1 MLNKVDNK
9 AIIDAIDYFFAE
21 GMIEQMNSDERYY
34 VKALI
39 NKIANIY
46 KIKLQWDNDDD
57 NEQENI

>member
-9 AIIDAIDYFFAE
+9 AVIDAIDYFFAE

-39 NKIANIY
+39 NKVENIY
-46 KIKLQWDNDDD
+46 KIKLDWWEQDDD
-57 NEQENI
+57 N

>member
-9 AIIDAIDYFFAE
+9 AVLDAIDYFFAE

-46 KIKLQWDNDDD
+46 KIKLDWWEQDDD
-57 NEQENI
+57 N

>member
-9 AIIDAIDYFFAE
+9 AVLDAIDYFFAE

-46 KIKLQWDNDDD
+46 KIKLDWYEQDDD
-57 NEQENI
+57 N

>member
-9 AIIDAIDYFFAE
+9 AVIDAIDYFFAE

-39 NKIANIY
+39 NKVANIY
-46 KIKLQWDNDDD
+46 KIKLDWWEQDDD
-57 NEQENI
+57 N

>member
-39 NKIANIY
+39 NKVANIY
-46 KIKLQWDNDDD
+46 KIKLDWWEQDDD
-57 NEQENI
+57 N

>member
-9 AIIDAIDYFFAE
+9 AVIDAIDYFFVE

-39 NKIANIY
+39 NKVANIY
-46 KIKLQWDNDDD
+46 KIKLDWWEQDDD
-57 NEQENI
+57 N

>member
-9 AIIDAIDYFFAE
+9 AVIDAIDYFFAE

-46 KIKLQWDNDDD
+46 KIKLDWYEQDDD
-57 NEQENI
+57 N